1 MAIGDIK
8 MSNEIKVPTLPESI
22 ADALV
27 ATWHKQPGDFV
38 KQDENLVDL
47 ETDKVILEVPAP
59 ADGVLKEVLKPEGE
73 TVLAEEV
80 LAHFEAGAAASSSA
94 SESKPAEA
102 SASTP
107 AAASAESSSES
118 ADVHLTPAVKRLVQ
132 ENNLSASDV
141 SSIQASGKD
150 GKLTKSDVESFLK
163 SKTQPSASSSAQA
176 APASVGFREEERVP
190 MTRLRKRIAER
201 LMEAKNSTAMLTTF
215 NEVNLQ
221 AVMDLR
227 KKYKDQFEKEF
238 DARLGFMSFFTKASV
253 AALKKFPSIN
263 ASIDG
268 DDIVY
273 HGYYD
278 IGIAMS
284 TDRGL
289 VVPILRN
296 AENMSMADMESSIV
310 DFAKRGRAG
319 KLGLEELS
327 GGTFSITNGGV
338 FGSMLSTPILNP
350 PQSAILG
357 MHTIQ
362 QRPVVENGEI
372 VIRPMMYL
380 ALSYDHRIVDGKEAI
395 SFLVTIK
402 NMLEDP
408 ARFLLGL

>member
-1 MAIGDIK
+1 

-59 ADGVLKEVLKPEGE
+59 ADGVLKEILKPEGE

-80 LAHFEAGAAASSSA
+80 LAQFEAGAAA
-94 SESKPAEA
+94 ESKPVE
-102 SASTP
+102 
-107 AAASAESSSES
+107 ESSSKSES
-118 ADVHLTPAVKRLVQ
+118 PAASTASDSAGAEVHLTPAVKRLVQ
-132 ENNLSASDV
+132 ENNLTASDI
-141 SSIQASGKD
+141 SAIQASGKD
-150 GKLTKSDVESFLK
+150 GKLTKPDVENYLK
-163 SKTQPSASSSAQA
+163 SKTQVSASSSTQVA
-176 APASVGFREEERVP
+176 APAVVGFREEERVP

-296 AENMSMADMESSIV
+296 AESMSMADMESSIV

>member
-1 MAIGDIK
+1 

-27 ATWHKQPGDFV
+27 ATWHKKPGDFV

-59 ADGVLKEVLKPEGE
+59 ADGVLKEILKPEGE
-73 TVLAEEV
+73 TVLADEI
-80 LAHFEAGAAASSSA
+80 LAKFEAGAA
-94 SESKPAEA
+94 ET
-102 SASTP
+102 ST
-107 AAASAESSSES
+107 SSES
-118 ADVHLTPAVKRLVQ
+118 AGDASNAPEESKGSNEESKTSEGADVHLSPAVKRLVK
-132 ENNLSASDV
+132 ENNLNPAE
-141 SSIQASGKD
+141 IKATGKD
-150 GKLTKSDVESFLK
+150 GKLTKADVENHLK
-163 SKTQPSASSSAQA
+163 SPSTSSEKSSTATQDDSSASA
-176 APASVGFREEERVP
+176 GFRVEERVP

-227 KKYKDQFEKEF
+227 NRYKDQFEKEF

-253 AALKKFPSIN
+253 AALKRFPSIN

-268 DDIVY
+268 DDVVY

-310 DFAKRGRAG
+310 DFAKRGKAG
-319 KLGLEELS
+319 KLELS
-327 GGTFSITNGGV
+327 ELTGGTFSITNGGV

-395 SFLVTIK
+395 SFLVNIK